1 VYGLPALEGE
11 TDTCL
16 NWIDM
21 RVTAD
26 KYLASTLRDQSF
38 ERFWEHVRQIQTAEG
53 ILEINEKIAADA
65 SHDSKLVS
73 ASERLR
79 GVWLHQVVQ
88 VPRFREELSN
98 DKERM
103 LAMIDELSKGGNL
116 SSMHRKLSHDSILD
130 PITNNV
136 SRHHRRGRRRP
147 RGQMAVPLRS
157 PRFRCSQRAAE
168 EPGEELPLVYIL

>member
-1 VYGLPALEGE
+1 MYGLRALEGE
-11 TDTCL
+11 TDTWL

-26 KYLASTLRDQSF
+26 KYLAVKLKDQSF
-38 ERFWEHVRQIQTAEG
+38 ERFWEHVRQIQAAEE

-79 GVWLHQVVQ
+79 GFWIYQIVQ

-98 DKERM
+98 DPERM
-103 LAMIDELSKGGNL
+103 LEIIDQLSRVGRL
-116 SSMHRKLSHDSILD
+116 SSLK
-130 PITNNV
+130 V
-136 SRHHRRGRRRP
+136 
-147 RGQMAVPLRS
+147 
-157 PRFRCSQRAAE
+157 
-168 EPGEELPLVYIL
+168 